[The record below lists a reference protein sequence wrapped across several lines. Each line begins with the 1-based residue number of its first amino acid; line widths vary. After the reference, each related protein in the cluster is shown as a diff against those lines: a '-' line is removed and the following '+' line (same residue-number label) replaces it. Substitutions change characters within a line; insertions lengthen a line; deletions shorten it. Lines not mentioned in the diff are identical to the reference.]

1 MEIKILNQ
9 LNQDDY
15 YKIEENLL
23 IHLGYYTEEDPLNS
37 EFATDILRKTYKK
50 MKPVNGE
57 PSIIVLLNGFIL
69 SKIWLEKGRISR
81 LDGGPA
87 EISYDETGILD
98 KSWYLNGRCINDEI
112 AFVCLKNNKEKNEI
126 NNEDILFI
134 KELFQIK

>member
-9 LNQDDY
+9 LNQEDY

-112 AFVCLKNNKEKNEI
+112 AFVCLKSNKEKNEI

>member
-1 MEIKILNQ
+1 MDIKILNQ
-9 LNQDDY
+9 LNQEDY

-23 IHLGYYTEEDPLNS
+23 IHFGYYTEEDPLNS

-50 MKPVNGE
+50 QKPINGE

-69 SKIWLEKGRISR
+69 SKIWIEKGRISR

-112 AFVCLKNNKEKNEI
+112 AFVCLKSNKEKNEI

>member
-9 LNQDDY
+9 LNQEDY

-37 EFATDILRKTYKK
+37 EFTTDILRKTYKK